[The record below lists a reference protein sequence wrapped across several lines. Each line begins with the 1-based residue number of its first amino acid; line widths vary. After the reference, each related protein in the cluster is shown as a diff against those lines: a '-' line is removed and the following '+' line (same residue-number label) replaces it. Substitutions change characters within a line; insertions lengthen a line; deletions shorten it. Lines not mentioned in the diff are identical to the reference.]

1 MAKIKNNQKGGA
13 ILAKDPKA
21 AAMQLEKNQKTEGGA
36 RKGAAKGMDHKK
48 GGAKYVEGAPDFKGG
63 LHAKNTKHSES
74 GEHLGAK
81 RMGYNQSFGAARV
94 SGYSKGAAKVA
105 DIMSFG
111 ASKYMNHGAADAGHG
126 GPDGHKHA
134 SKTILKRETSG
145 GGSSSS
151 SSSTSGTSNY
161 DAVVKSEG
169 TKIVDP
175 SKITPAMTAA
185 ANKKRADAKKL
196 DAASSSTSSGGGSST
211 TSSNTVVS
219 KNSMAESKLGGS
231 ILAENRNQTN
241 AFNESE
247 SNIRAS
253 NDSIATANSF
263 LNKLPAFKQS
273 LPRYTNAAGV
283 RGGKAAFKTRV
294 NSGDYSASE
303 AMKIYKAG
311 QNK

>member
-1 MAKIKNNQKGGA
+1 MAKIKTNQEGGA

-21 AAMQLEKNQKTEGGA
+21 AAMELKKNQ
-36 RKGAAKGMDHKK
+36 KGAAKAKPDANGD
-48 GGAKYVEGAPDFKGG
+48 GVPDYAQDGIGA
-63 LHAKNTKHSES
+63 S
-74 GEHLGAK
+74 

-126 GPDGHKHA
+126 GVAGHDHPSMTTK
-134 SKTILKRETSG
+134 KRSTSG

-185 ANKKRADAKKL
+185 ANAKRASAKKL
-196 DAASSSTSSGGGSST
+196 DASSSSTSSGGGSST
-211 TSSNTVVS
+211 TSSNTITS
-219 KNSMAESKLGGS
+219 KNSMAESQLQGK
-231 ILAENRNQTN
+231 IKAENRVSLNNFNRAETN
-241 AFNESE
+241 IKAATDS
-247 SNIRAS
+247 ITAS
-253 NDSIATANSF
+253 NRF
-263 LNKLPAFKQS
+263 LNKLPTKQS
-273 LPRYTNAAGV
+273 MNPKAIAIAGKK
-283 RGGKAAFKTRV
+283 GGKAAMITRGR
-294 NSGDYSASE
+294 SGNFSSQE
-303 AMKIYKAG
+303 ALGIYKAG
-311 QNK
+311 QR

>member
-1 MAKIKNNQKGGA
+1 MAKEKTNQEGGA

-36 RKGAAKGMDHKK
+36 RKGAAKYAHQGAADFPKK
-48 GGAKYVEGAPDFKGG
+48 GTQEHKASV
-63 LHAKNTKHSES
+63 KHSES

-126 GPDGHKHA
+126 GVAGHNHPSMTTK
-134 SKTILKRETSG
+134 KRSTSG

-185 ANKKRADAKKL
+185 ANAKRASAKKL
-196 DAASSSTSSGGGSST
+196 DASSSSTSSGGGSST
-211 TSSNTVVS
+211 TSSNTITS
-219 KNSMAESKLGGS
+219 KNSMAESKLQGK
-231 ILAENRNQTN
+231 IKAENRQSLN
-241 AFNESE
+241 AFKRAET
-247 SNIRAS
+247 NIKAS
-253 NDSIATANSF
+253 NDSITVSNAF
-263 LNKLPAFKQS
+263 LNKLPTKTSMNPKAK
-273 LPRYTNAAGV
+273 LIAGKKGGRAAMT
-283 RGGKAAFKTRV
+283 TRAR
-294 NSGDYSASE
+294 SGNFSSQE
-303 AMKIYKAG
+303 ALGIYKAG
-311 QNK
+311 QPNL

>member
-1 MAKIKNNQKGGA
+1 MAKEKTNQEGGA

-21 AAMQLEKNQKTEGGA
+21 AAMELKKNQ
-36 RKGAAKGMDHKK
+36 KGAAKGMDHKK
-48 GGAKYVEGAPDFKGG
+48 GGAKYVKGAAKPKPDANGDG
-63 LHAKNTKHSES
+63 IPDYAQD
-74 GEHLGAK
+74 GIGAS

-126 GPDGHKHA
+126 GVAGHNHPSMTTK
-134 SKTILKRETSG
+134 KRSTSG

-169 TKIVDP
+169 TRIVDP
-175 SKITPAMTAA
+175 SKITPEMTAA

-211 TSSNTVVS
+211 TSSTTVVS
-219 KNSMAESKLGGS
+219 PNSMAETQLQGK
-231 ILAENRNQTN
+231 IKAENRQSLNNFKRAETN
-241 AFNESE
+241 IKA
-247 SNIRAS
+247 A
-253 NDSIATANSF
+253 NDSITVSNAF
-263 LNKLPAFKQS
+263 LNKLPTKTSMNPKAK
-273 LPRYTNAAGV
+273 LIAGKKGGRAAMT
-283 RGGKAAFKTRV
+283 TRAR
-294 NSGDYSASE
+294 SGNFSSQE
-303 AMKIYKAG
+303 ALGIYKAG
-311 QNK
+311 QPNL

>member
-1 MAKIKNNQKGGA
+1 MSKEKNNQKGGA

-21 AAMQLEKNQKTEGGA
+21 AAMQLERNQKTEGGA
-36 RKGAAKGMDHKK
+36 RKGAAKYAHQGAADFPKK
-48 GGAKYVEGAPDFKGG
+48 GTQEHKASV
-63 LHAKNTKHSES
+63 KHSES

-111 ASKYMNHGAADAGHG
+111 ASKYMKHGAADAGHG

-211 TSSNTVVS
+211 TSSKTIVS
-219 KNSMAESKLGGS
+219 PNSMAESQLQGK
-231 ILAENRNQTN
+231 IQTENRQSLNNFKRAETN
-241 AFNESE
+241 IKA
-247 SNIRAS
+247 A
-253 NDSIATANSF
+253 NDSINVSNSF
-263 LNKLPAFKQS
+263 LNKLPTKHQIDPKAIAIAKKK
-273 LPRYTNAAGV
+273 
-283 RGGKAAFKTRV
+283 GGKAAMQTRIS
-294 NSGDYSASE
+294 SGNFSIQESAR
-303 AMKIYKAG
+303 IRKAG
-311 QNK
+311 LNQ

>member
-1 MAKIKNNQKGGA
+1 MAKEKTNQEGGA

-21 AAMQLEKNQKTEGGA
+21 AAMELKKNQ
-36 RKGAAKGMDHKK
+36 KGAAKGMDHKK
-48 GGAKYVEGAPDFKGG
+48 GGAKYVKGAAKPKPDANGDG
-63 LHAKNTKHSES
+63 IPDYAQD
-74 GEHLGAK
+74 GIGAS

-126 GPDGHKHA
+126 GVAGHNHPSMTTK
-134 SKTILKRETSG
+134 KRSTSG

-185 ANKKRADAKKL
+185 ANAKRASAKKL
-196 DAASSSTSSGGGSST
+196 DASSSSTSSGGGSST
-211 TSSNTVVS
+211 TSSNTITS
-219 KNSMAESKLGGS
+219 KNSMAESQLQGK
-231 ILAENRNQTN
+231 IKAENRQSLN
-241 AFNESE
+241 AFKRAET
-247 SNIRAS
+247 NIKAS
-253 NDSIATANSF
+253 NDSITVSNAF
-263 LNKLPAFKQS
+263 LNKLPTKTSMNPKAK
-273 LPRYTNAAGV
+273 LIAAKK
-283 RGGKAAFKTRV
+283 GGRAAMTTRAR
-294 NSGDYSASE
+294 SGNFSSQE
-303 AMKIYKAG
+303 ALGIYKAG
-311 QNK
+311 QR

>member
-1 MAKIKNNQKGGA
+1 MAKEKTNQEGGA

-21 AAMQLEKNQKTEGGA
+21 AAMELKKNQ
-36 RKGAAKGMDHKK
+36 KGAAKAKPDANGD
-48 GGAKYVEGAPDFKGG
+48 GVPDYAQDGIGA
-63 LHAKNTKHSES
+63 S
-74 GEHLGAK
+74 

-126 GPDGHKHA
+126 GVAGHNHPSMTTK
-134 SKTILKRETSG
+134 KRSTSG

-185 ANKKRADAKKL
+185 ANAKRASAKAL
-196 DAASSSTSSGGGSST
+196 DASSSSTSSGGGSST
-211 TSSNTVVS
+211 TSSNTITS
-219 KNSMAESKLGGS
+219 KNSMAESQLQGK
-231 ILAENRNQTN
+231 IKAENRQSLNNFKRAETN
-241 AFNESE
+241 IKA
-247 SNIRAS
+247 A
-253 NDSIATANSF
+253 NDSITVSNAF
-263 LNKLPAFKQS
+263 LNKLPTKTSMNPKAILIAGKKGG
-273 LPRYTNAAGV
+273 RAAMT
-283 RGGKAAFKTRV
+283 TRAR
-294 NSGDYSASE
+294 SGNFSSQE
-303 AMKIYKAG
+303 ALGIYKAG
-311 QNK
+311 QPNL

>member
-1 MAKIKNNQKGGA
+1 MANEKNNQEGGA

-21 AAMQLEKNQKTEGGA
+21 AAMELKKNQ
-36 RKGAAKGMDHKK
+36 KGAAKGMDHKK
-48 GGAKYVEGAPDFKGG
+48 GGAKYVKGAAKPKPDANGDG
-63 LHAKNTKHSES
+63 IPDYAQD
-74 GEHLGAK
+74 GIGAS

-111 ASKYMNHGAADAGHG
+111 ASKYMKHGAADTGHG
-126 GPDGHKHA
+126 GVAGHDHPSMTTK
-134 SKTILKRETSG
+134 KRSTSG

-231 ILAENRNQTN
+231 ILAENRSQRN
-241 AFNESE
+241 AFNKAET
-247 SNIRAS
+247 NIRAS
-253 NDSIATANSF
+253 NDSIAASNQF
-263 LNKLPAFKQS
+263 LNKLPAFKQN
-273 LPRYTNAAGV
+273 LPRVKTAAGIV
-283 RGGKAAFKTRV
+283 GGKAAHKRRV
-294 NSGDYSASE
+294 SSGDYSPKE
-303 AMKIYKAG
+303 AIKIYRSG
-311 QNK
+311 QPKR

>member
-1 MAKIKNNQKGGA
+1 MAKEKNNQKGGA

-21 AAMQLEKNQKTEGGA
+21 AAMQLKKNQKIEGGA

-48 GGAKYVEGAPDFKGG
+48 GGAKYIKGAAKPKPDANGDG
-63 LHAKNTKHSES
+63 IPDYAQD
-74 GEHLGAK
+74 GIGAS

-111 ASKYMNHGAADAGHG
+111 ASKYMKHGAADAGHG
-126 GPDGHKHA
+126 GPAGHEHA
-134 SKTILKRETSG
+134 SMTTKKRSTSG

-211 TSSNTVVS
+211 TSSKTIVS
-219 KNSMAESKLGGS
+219 PNSMAESKLGGS
-231 ILAENRNQTN
+231 ILAENRNQIN
-241 AFNESE
+241 AFKKLET
-247 SNIRAS
+247 NISAS
-253 NDSIATANSF
+253 NDSIKASNQF

-273 LPRYTNAAGV
+273 SPKAEKLAGII
-283 RGGKAAFKTRV
+283 GGREAQKRRV
-294 NSGDYSASE
+294 SSGDFSPREASQ
-303 AMKIYKAG
+303 IYKAG
-311 QNK
+311 QNR

>member
-1 MAKIKNNQKGGA
+1 MAKEKTNQEGGA

-21 AAMQLEKNQKTEGGA
+21 AAMELKKNQ
-36 RKGAAKGMDHKK
+36 KGAAKGMDHKK
-48 GGAKYVEGAPDFKGG
+48 GGAKYVKGAAKPKPDANGDG
-63 LHAKNTKHSES
+63 IPDYAQD
-74 GEHLGAK
+74 GIGAS

-126 GPDGHKHA
+126 GPAGHEHA
-134 SKTILKRETSG
+134 SMTTKKRSTSG

-185 ANKKRADAKKL
+185 ANAKRASAKKL
-196 DAASSSTSSGGGSST
+196 DASSSSTSSGGGSST
-211 TSSNTVVS
+211 TSSNTITS
-219 KNSMAESKLGGS
+219 KNSMAESKLQGK
-231 ILAENRNQTN
+231 IKAENRQSLN
-241 AFNESE
+241 AFKRAET
-247 SNIRAS
+247 NIKAS
-253 NDSIATANSF
+253 NDSITVSNAF
-263 LNKLPAFKQS
+263 LNKLPTKTSMNPKAK
-273 LPRYTNAAGV
+273 LIAGKKGGRAAMT
-283 RGGKAAFKTRV
+283 TRAR
-294 NSGDYSASE
+294 SGNFSSQE
-303 AMKIYKAG
+303 ALGIYKAG
-311 QNK
+311 QR